1 MHAWQ
6 TEYGGITIYYLLKK
20 PKLFKMYHVEYFV
33 TYQYLNLNI
42 SKCIVEST
50 LTYGILLCVQALG
63 HSFFKFAFYPL
74 SLSRERERVL
84 QQICT

>member
-1 MHAWQ
+1 
-6 TEYGGITIYYLLKK
+6 
-20 PKLFKMYHVEYFV
+20 MYHVEYFV

-63 HSFFKFAFYPL
+63 HAFFTFAFYPL
-74 SLSRERERVL
+74 SLFLERERVL
-84 QQICT
+84 QQIRTYLISTRKVGYNTDIMRK